1 MATVTATQS
10 YSDNYYCNWR
20 QLKINTAMY
29 PSLHNITVLCMH
41 REIERP
47 RERKKRKREREGGRE
62 GGREEGSHLVAS
74 VGIEWR
80 SAHGHRK
87 ICCAGS
93 LTVQISADPHTE

>member
-1 MATVTATQS
+1 MATVTATKS

-20 QLKINTAMY
+20 RLKINTAMY

-62 GGREEGSHLVAS
+62 GWREGGRESPGCFGRDRLEVGS
-74 VGIEWR
+74 W
-80 SAHGHRK
+80 
-87 ICCAGS
+87 
-93 LTVQISADPHTE
+93 T

>member
-1 MATVTATQS
+1 MATVTATKS
-10 YSDNYYCNWR
+10 YSDNYYCNWHR
-20 QLKINTAMY
+20 LKINTAMY

-62 GGREEGSHLVAS
+62 EGSHLVAS
-74 VGIEWR
+74 VGIGRR

-87 ICCAGS
+87 ICGAGS
-93 LTVQISADPHTE
+93 LTV